1 MRQFFAPA
9 ALALAISGTLSS
21 PAMAQDA
28 PATASSTANS
38 VAASTPATNLYP
50 HIRTR
55 LHGSTGPIVILIP
68 GMSTPD
74 AVWDDS
80 VARLSGSHRLLVVEV
95 RGFDGERGTA
105 NEGAGVI
112 AGIVADLSADLA
124 ARNIGPAT
132 IVGHSFGGLVAMQFA
147 LDHPEQA
154 SRLLIVDA
162 LPFFGTVIRPD
173 ASVENIAAQASQ
185 MHDGII
191 ANADAMRAAGAR
203 GVAQGVVGQ
212 WSVGQ
217 ENATRIANWAMR
229 AEPLVVAEAMVEDM
243 RLDLRTDIA
252 RIHVPISVLYQADG
266 NPEFAHARYSADY
279 AANAAVH
286 LVPVD
291 RTAHFIMLDR
301 PDAFDA
307 ELAAI
312 LAR

>member
-1 MRQFFAPA
+1 MRFFAPA
-9 ALALAISGTLSS
+9 ALALSCLLASPSPLLAQTSS
-21 PAMAQDA
+21 HAAPSDAAQRQ
-28 PATASSTANS
+28 
-38 VAASTPATNLYP
+38 YP
-50 HIRTR
+50 HIRTT
-55 LHGSTGPIVILIP
+55 LHGANGPLIILIP
-68 GMSTPD
+68 GMSTPG

-80 VARLSGSHRLLVVEV
+80 VTRLSPNHRLLVVDV
-95 RGFDGERGTA
+95 RGFDGERGTV
-105 NEGAGVI
+105 NEGAGLI
-112 AGIVADLSADLA
+112 EGIVTDLA
-124 ARNIGPAT
+124 TDLRARNLGPAT
-132 IVGHSFGGLVAMQFA
+132 IVGHSFGGLVAMHFA
-147 LDHPEQA
+147 LSHADQT

-173 ASVENIAAQASQ
+173 ASVENIAPQASR

-217 ENATRIANWAMR
+217 DNATRIANWAMR
-229 AEPLVVAEAMVEDM
+229 AEPNVVAQAMMEDM
-243 RLDLRTDIA
+243 QSDLRPDIA
-252 RIHVPISVLYQADG
+252 RIHVPMTVLYQAEG
-266 NPEFAHARYSADY
+266 NPELAHARYSADY
-279 AANAAVH
+279 AANPAVH
-286 LVPVD
+286 LVPVT

>member
-1 MRQFFAPA
+1 MQGFFVPA
-9 ALALAISGTLSS
+9 ALALATCAAIAP
-21 PAMAQDA
+21 PAIAQSA
-28 PATASSTANS
+28 PAASHVASIPTA
-38 VAASTPATNLYP
+38 NLYP

-55 LHGSTGPIVILIP
+55 LHGNTGPLVILIP
-68 GMSTPD
+68 GMSTPG

-80 VARLSGSHRLLVVEV
+80 VARLSANHRLLVVEV

-105 NEGAGVI
+105 NEAAGVI
-112 AGIVADLSADLA
+112 AGMVADLSADLA

-132 IVGHSFGGLVAMQFA
+132 IAGHSFGGLVAMQFA
-147 LDHPEQA
+147 LDHPRQT

-173 ASVENIAAQASQ
+173 ASVENIAPQASR

-229 AEPLVVAEAMVEDM
+229 AEPNVVAEAMVEDM
-243 RLDLRTDIA
+243 QLDLRTDIA
-252 RIHVPISVLYQADG
+252 RIHVPISVLYQAEG
-266 NPEFAHARYSADY
+266 NPEFASARYSADY
-279 AANAAVH
+279 AANPAVH
-286 LVPVD
+286 LVPVT

>member
-1 MRQFFAPA
+1 MQGFFVPA
-9 ALALAISGTLSS
+9 ALALAISGTLST
-21 PAMAQDA
+21 PAVAQDT
-28 PATASSTANS
+28 PATSTATS
-38 VAASTPATNLYP
+38 TAASTPAANLYP

-55 LHGSTGPIVILIP
+55 LHGHTGPLVILIP
-68 GMSTPD
+68 GMSTPG

-80 VARLSGSHRLLVVEV
+80 VARLSGSHRLLVVDV
-95 RGFDGERGTA
+95 RGFGGERGTA
-105 NEGAGVI
+105 NEAAGVN
-112 AGIVADLSADLA
+112 AGIITDLSADLA
-124 ARNIGPAT
+124 ARNIGPAA
-132 IVGHSFGGLVAMQFA
+132 IAGQSFGGLVAMQFA

-173 ASVENIAAQASQ
+173 ASVENIAPQANR

-191 ANADAMRAAGAR
+191 ANADAMRAAGTR

-229 AEPLVVAEAMVEDM
+229 AEPNVVAEAMVEDM
-243 RLDLRTDIA
+243 QLDLRTAIA
-252 RIHVPISVLYQADG
+252 RIHVPISVLYQAEG
-266 NPEFAHARYSADY
+266 NPELASARYSADY
-279 AANAAVH
+279 AANPSVH
-286 LVPVD
+286 LVPVT